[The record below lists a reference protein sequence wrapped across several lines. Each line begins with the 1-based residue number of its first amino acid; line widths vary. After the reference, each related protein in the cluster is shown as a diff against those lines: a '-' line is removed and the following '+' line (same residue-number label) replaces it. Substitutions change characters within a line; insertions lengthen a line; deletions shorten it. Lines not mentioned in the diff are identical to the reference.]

1 MTYTIENSGQIQFV
15 TFDALENIPFIRH
28 GFSTRIG
35 GVSQGV
41 YNSLNL
47 GVKTGDSIEDVEQN
61 IQMFTA
67 AVGLN
72 YENLVVSDQVHGDI
86 IKIVLEEDKG
96 KGFFKERDYHGV
108 DGLITNIPGIPLLTI
123 FADCVPIYFV
133 DIAKKVVGLSHAGW
147 KGTRLKIGKKTVEM
161 MVCHYGSDPKDI
173 VALIGPS
180 IKKCCYEVDQ
190 FVINEF
196 ESSFGSVSS
205 FTTPKKDGKYML
217 DLWTANKIVLLEAG
231 LRDENIRNSNLCT
244 SCHSDLFYSYRKENG
259 VTGRMGAIIQLI

>member
-96 KGFFKERDYHGV
+96 KGFFKERDYHSV